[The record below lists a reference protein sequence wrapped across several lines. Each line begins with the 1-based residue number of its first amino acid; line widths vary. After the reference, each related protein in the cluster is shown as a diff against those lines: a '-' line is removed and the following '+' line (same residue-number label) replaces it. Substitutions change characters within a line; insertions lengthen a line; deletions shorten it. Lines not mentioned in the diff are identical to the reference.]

1 MGGPQSW
8 RAGFVL
14 CPSCATE
21 NPDDATFC
29 GKCGSALAAQLT
41 CASCRRANPRDTRFC
56 HGCGA
61 ALSETA
67 PPPRTPTPQPSPALP
82 ASFATGRY
90 QVQRFLGEGGRKR
103 VYLAHDT
110 KLDRDVA
117 IAVIKTEGLDDAG
130 LARVRREAQA
140 MGRLG
145 DHPHIVTVH
154 DIGDEDDDPYIVS
167 QFMAGGA
174 P

>member
-1 MGGPQSW
+1 M
-8 RAGFVL
+8 L

-29 GKCGSALAAQLT
+29 GQCGSALAVQLT
-41 CASCRRANPRDTRFC
+41 CASCGRANPRDTRFC

-61 ALSETA
+61 ELSEPSPTA
-67 PPPRTPTPQPSPALP
+67 RTPTPAPSPTLP
-82 ASFATGRY
+82 ASFAGGRY

-117 IAVIKTEGLDDAG
+117 IAVIKTEGLKGVSEPVRVWAVREG
-130 LARVRREAQA
+130 AR
-140 MGRLG
+140 
-145 DHPHIVTVH
+145 D
-154 DIGDEDDDPYIVS
+154 
-167 QFMAGGA
+167 
-174 P
+174 